1 VASPSLPDG
10 RGSGADLDSLR
21 RELVA
26 LAPWHMKVDVRDG
39 VTTADAANV
48 EVDPKFG
55 KVSFHDI
62 EPVYKSL
69 MTSLYPDG
77 LAGRSVL
84 DCACNCGGYAL
95 WSRELGASR
104 CFGFDVRDHWIR
116 QAEFLAREREQPSD
130 GCSFEVLDLYDLP
143 KREGEFDIAIFK
155 GIFYHLP
162 DPVNGLKVVA
172 EKTRELLI
180 LNTATRAGVDDGFLA
195 VAEEPTDAVM
205 SGVYGLNWLP
215 SGPEVLQRIL
225 VWMGFPAIRISFWQK
240 DTPLRSGGQ
249 PIGRIEILAA
259 RDEATFRHYDEKFP
273 AAQRFAAKKQGVHF
287 AKRSRLHS
295 FRRRWA
301 NIKRAAE

>member
-1 VASPSLPDG
+1 MASPSLPTG
-10 RGSGADLDSLR
+10 RGPETEQERLR
-21 RELVA
+21 REVLE
-26 LAPWHMKVDVRDG
+26 LAPWHMKIDVREG
-39 VTTADAANV
+39 VSTADALDA

-55 KVSFHDI
+55 KVSFHDV
-62 EPVYKSL
+62 EPGYKNL
-69 MTSLYPDG
+69 MSSLYPDG

-143 KREGEFDIAIFK
+143 NRDEEFDIAIFK

-162 DPVNGLKVVA
+162 DPVTGLKVVA
-172 EKTRELLI
+172 DKTRELLL
-180 LNTATRAGVDDGFLA
+180 LNTATRSGVDDGFLA
-195 VAEEPTDAVM
+195 IAHESTDFVM

-215 SGPEVLQRIL
+215 TGPEVLQRIL
-225 VWMGFPAIRISFWQK
+225 GWMGFPATRISFWQK

-259 RDEATFRHYDEKFP
+259 RDEATFRHYDEKVP
-273 AAQRFAAKKQGVHF
+273 AAQRPVAKNQPLRS
-287 AKRSRLHS
+287 AIRSRVRS
-295 FRRRWA
+295 WKRR
-301 NIKRAAE
+301 